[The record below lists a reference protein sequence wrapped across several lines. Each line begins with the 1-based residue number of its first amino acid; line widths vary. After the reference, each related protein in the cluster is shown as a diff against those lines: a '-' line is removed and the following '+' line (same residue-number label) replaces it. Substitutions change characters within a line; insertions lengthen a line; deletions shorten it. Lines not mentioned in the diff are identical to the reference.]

1 MNTVEQPKNSQ
12 VVFDSKKTPYTLQKK
27 LGEGGQGIVVATDH
41 PNIVVKISKPLSND
55 EVEATTD
62 EN

>member
-27 LGEGGQGIVVATDH
+27 LGEGGKG
-41 PNIVVKISKPLSND
+41 
-55 EVEATTD
+55 
-62 EN
+62 